1 MRASDFARVR
11 RIALAM
17 PGVEEGLSW
26 GVPAFKLHGK
36 LMACAPTHKSA
47 EPDSLV
53 VALDFPQRD
62 ELLAAAPDTYYVKE
76 HYEDYPCLLV
86 RLKRV
91 HPDALRDLLGMA
103 WQYLDAKARRRTGSV
118 TRKKKP
124 IGLR

>member
-1 MRASDFARVR
+1 
-11 RIALAM
+11 
-17 PGVEEGLSW
+17 
-26 GVPAFKLHGK
+26 
-36 LMACAPTHKSA
+36 
-47 EPDSLV
+47 
-53 VALDFPQRD
+53 
-62 ELLAAAPDTYYVKE
+62 VKE